1 MTMRVQCELLK
12 FQVCFTVL
20 YPPHP
25 PPRFCLLLNY
35 LGVGVGRKK
44 EREGVVTSE
53 EFKFRHR
60 KGRCKIMI
68 GQDEI
73 WQ

>member
-25 PPRFCLLLNY
+25 PPRFCLSLNY
-35 LGVGVGRKK
+35 LGVGVGVGVGRKK
-44 EREGVVTSE
+44 EREGVVTSD
-53 EFKFRHR
+53 EF
-60 KGRCKIMI
+60 
-68 GQDEI
+68 
-73 WQ
+73 